1 MEAAV
6 AVRELELCEE
16 ARHACVIGAVA
27 LAAGPLSKGAGQP
40 GFAESA
46 LPANEKITLLGDPS
60 AGRELLEERFIELAL
75 GAIVDVLDRSL
86 AIAQARGAQPDLSAF
101 ACAIGD
107 LAIE

>member
-1 MEAAV
+1 MEAAIPV
-6 AVRELELCEE
+6 GEFELCEE
-16 ARHACVIGAVA
+16 ARHARVIRAVA

-46 LPANEKITLLGDPS
+46 LSANEKIALLGDPL

-86 AIAQARGAQPDLSAF
+86 AKAQARGAQPDLRAF
-101 ACAIGD
+101 ACAIGG
-107 LAIE
+107 LAI